1 MTWSFPLL
9 IGVPCSFF
17 LKVFGAL
24 QQYFFGLPDPHCC
37 IELLHL
43 AQVRMCRRLFIS
55 FDPFGLPLVLPICY
69 RAASGL
75 LSVCC
80 GLCFMSGSSLCR
92 FVCGMSSVSVMQ
104 DRLQKGL
111 PSVAITGLPIAIP
124 LHTALRRF
132 DIAFRVAGFV
142 RADLTLFP
150 EMSPVTCEGDTALVL
165 ASCKGFTFYQISP

>member
-1 MTWSFPLL
+1 
-9 IGVPCSFF
+9 
-17 LKVFGAL
+17 
-24 QQYFFGLPDPHCC
+24 
-37 IELLHL
+37 
-43 AQVRMCRRLFIS
+43 
-55 FDPFGLPLVLPICY
+55 
-69 RAASGL
+69 
-75 LSVCC
+75 
-80 GLCFMSGSSLCR
+80 
-92 FVCGMSSVSVMQ
+92 MQ

-165 ASCKGFTFYQISP
+165 ADCDESMPLRISRLDPVAYEFCFVSV